1 MGFAPVLVASP
12 PWGRTQTSLVC
23 ILMTDSQPLAK
34 VSEKWGFGM
43 APPKPAT
50 QHERAQACVTLL
62 DAIASLD
69 LPPSHDGILEAASI
83 VKGLFNRVVR
93 EDQWDWFTVARQLG
107 YPSRRIAEVIAS
119 EITSLRTAIK
129 AEDKDGFLLAR
140 SQLHRL
146 PLRRCLS
153 VFLGRFKIVDEPAAG
168 WIYILSNRE
177 FPDLLKIGMT
187 TRTVEQRAH
196 EINGATGV
204 AIPFGVRRC
213 WRVTDP
219 QKAEKLVHACL
230 IDFRLRND
238 REFFRLEFPTAAKMV
253 DISIRASGLEIRTLD
268 ALAALQ
274 A

>member
-1 MGFAPVLVASP
+1 MAACNMRP
-12 PWGRTQTSLVC
+12 PWGLPQTPIMC
-23 ILMTDSQPLAK
+23 FPMTDTQPLAK
-34 VSEKWGFGM
+34 VSERWGFGM

-50 QHERAQACVTLL
+50 QHERAQACASFL
-62 DAIASLD
+62 DTIASLD
-69 LPPSHDGILEAASI
+69 LLPSNDGILDAASV
-83 VKGLFNRVVR
+83 VKGLFNQVVR

-107 YPSRRIAEVIAS
+107 YPSRRISEVIVR

-129 AEDKDGFLLAR
+129 AEDKDGFLRAR

-153 VFLGRFKIVDEPAAG
+153 VFLGRSKAVDEPAAG

-196 EINGATGV
+196 EINGAAGV

-219 QKAEKLVHACL
+219 QKAEKLVA
-230 IDFRLRND
+230 DFLFNTGTLRESAPSGSCPIPRLPATERD
-238 REFFRLEFPTAAKMV
+238 WRGSPTA
-253 DISIRASGLEIRTLD
+253 GWQGRTRPSPLR
-268 ALAALQ
+268 Q
-274 A
+274 